1 MVFNHYY
8 GNITFIVEWRHG
20 ATNRAMQCLHQKSIK
35 VSISPPTAPCGC
47 HQGRMKA
54 RGKYTCPGYSPN
66 LQPFVSQRSLRLGDA
81 AVFLTTG
88 YIFVFSSIP
97 IPTPISISAI
107 FPWHHYRREGVKSQR
122 FSLTPSSLG
131 LAFPI
136 LSISVSLGYLCIRE
150 RWSEPL

>member
-8 GNITFIVEWRHG
+8 DNITFIVEWRRG

-35 VSISPPTAPCGC
+35 VSISPPAAPCGC

-54 RGKYTCPGYSPN
+54 QGKYTCPGYSPN

-88 YIFVFSSIP
+88 YIFVFSSFP

-107 FPWHHYRREGVKSQR
+107 FPWHHYRREGGSGFAEMLLDSFFPWPGLPHPFHIR
-122 FSLTPSSLG
+122 FPG
-131 LAFPI
+131 I
-136 LSISVSLGYLCIRE
+136 LMHKGKMV
-150 RWSEPL
+150 

>member
-1 MVFNHYY
+1 MFNHYDD
-8 GNITFIVEWRHG
+8 NITFIVEWRHG
-20 ATNRAMQCLHQKSIK
+20 ATNRAMQYLHQKSIK
-35 VSISPPTAPCGC
+35 VSISPPAAPCGC

-88 YIFVFSSIP
+88 YIFVFSSTP

-107 FPWHHYRREGVKSQR
+107 FPWHHYRREGGSGFAEMLLDSFPWPGLPHPFHIR
-122 FSLTPSSLG
+122 FPG
-131 LAFPI
+131 IFMHKGKM
-136 LSISVSLGYLCIRE
+136 V
-150 RWSEPL
+150 